1 MSENINRPWSS
12 VTGIRAMSRL
22 PFERDSPGTDGLGDS
37 QARVQTRWAT
47 DTLISI
53 RDIRELF
60 GLGRTAAY
68 ELTHRSGFP
77 EPIKLSSRCYRWWAS
92 EVIAFTADER
102 VRNTPSRRSR
112 EAGRAAHRPTSPDDP
127 APLRITG
134 TMRVARSRKAL

>member
-1 MSENINRPWSS
+1 
-12 VTGIRAMSRL
+12 MSRPPPQWDL
-22 PFERDSPGTDGLGDS
+22 PRTHGPGE
-37 QARVQTRWAT
+37 AQTEVENRWAT

-77 EPIKLSSRCYRWWAS
+77 EPIKLSPRCYRWWAS
-92 EVIAFTADER
+92 EVIAFTAD
-102 VRNTPSRRSR
+102 VLPRNAPSRRSR
-112 EAGRAAHRPTSPDDP
+112 EVERAVHRSASPNDS

-134 TMRVARSRKAL
+134 TMRVARSRKAS